1 MHGIVT
7 TYAKPTMRRYSLAR
21 GTGSFRGRAIGT
33 ARARHDTP
41 GPAGARA
48 RIGYKNTSAN
58 ARKNTRVS
66 GTLRFVSR
74 LEDMSSVYMKRLRLY
89 DYVTPLSFASS
100 GALGVERTY
109 IHDTYDTTTSRIVP
123 TILRRTASAIQL
135 NFVLGLLRA
144 CTAVLACGF
153 LGSWLDDGVFTFA
166 NLPANRCVVGAIP
179 LVHSPGPSEHSLE
192 LRRASVF

>member
-41 GPAGARA
+41 GPAGSRGSD
-48 RIGYKNTSAN
+48 RIQRKNTSAN

-109 IHDTYDTTTSRIVP
+109 TYTTRMT
-123 TILRRTASAIQL
+123 RRRRVSY
-135 NFVLGLLRA
+135 LL
-144 CTAVLACGF
+144 
-153 LGSWLDDGVFTFA
+153 S
-166 NLPANRCVVGAIP
+166 
-179 LVHSPGPSEHSLE
+179 
-192 LRRASVF
+192 